1 MITPKFS
8 DYDLDCI
15 AKLATFILENRLWK
29 KMVLTPTLW
38 FYTQTGYK
46 LKKDPQIVCKKTGYY
61 LKKVLGKTY
70 KETQDKLRIRQNSKE
85 NLEHTAKYHDWLNN
99 SKDMLKNSL
108 PKK

>member
-8 DYDLDCI
+8 DYDLDFI
-15 AKLATFILENRLWK
+15 AKLATFILENRLWE

-38 FYTQTGYK
+38 FYTLTGYK

-70 KETQDKLRIRQNSKE
+70 KETQDKLRIRQKSKE
-85 NLEHTAKYHDWLNN
+85 KLEHTAKYHDWLNN